1 MELWT
6 VLVPL
11 GKVVAYILSL
21 LMVGTGLFILHFQS
35 MLSPSTFTYCQKLIF
50 QSSLAGLIV
59 APLLFLLVAGNIGGD
74 IASSIDPLMI
84 SIAFSSKA
92 GQAVLVLFLGFLL
105 VCFWSYILPKQIW
118 TVALAGFSLILIS
131 FSVYGHSTINGYSTQ
146 LLIVLHL
153 LAISYWVGSFLPLR
167 YSTYRD
173 IEDEKLFQIAHKFGI
188 YAVYYIVVLVIAG
201 VSLGTVLVGDLNG
214 LLYTNYG
221 QVFLI
226 KLSLVTILLGI
237 GAMNKFFLVPNL
249 QSDAKAYAVK
259 LRKSIGREIIILAFI
274 LVISSI
280 ISTTIEPPYK

>member
-11 GKVVAYILSL
+11 GKFVAYALSL
-21 LMVGTGLFILHFQS
+21 LMVGTGLFILHFKS
-35 MLSPSTFTYCQKLIF
+35 MLSLATFTYCRKLIF
-50 QSSLAGLIV
+50 QSSLAGLMV
-59 APLLFLLVAGNIGGD
+59 APLLFLFVAGNIGGD
-74 IASSIDPLMI
+74 LSSAIDPLMI
-84 SIAFSSKA
+84 GIAFSSKA

-105 VCFWSYILPKQIW
+105 VSLWSYLLPKQIW
-118 TVALAGFSLILIS
+118 TIVIAGFSCILIS
-131 FSVYGHSTINGYSTQ
+131 FSVYGHSTINGYTSQ

-153 LAISYWVGSFLPLR
+153 LAISYWVGSFFPLR

-173 IEDEKLFQIAHKFGI
+173 VEDEKLFQIAHKFGI

-201 VSLGTVLVGDLNG
+201 VSLGTILVGNLNG

-226 KLSLVTILLGI
+226 KLSLVAILLGI
-237 GAMNKFFLVPNL
+237 GAINKFVLVPNL
-249 QSDAKAYAVK
+249 QSDAKANAVK

-280 ISTTIEPPYK
+280 VSTSIEPPY

>member
-6 VLVPL
+6 VLVPV
-11 GKVVAYILSL
+11 GKVVAYILSF

-35 MLSPSTFTYCQKLIF
+35 MLSLSTFTYCQKLIF
-50 QSSLAGLIV
+50 QSSLAGLMV
-59 APLLFLLVAGNIGGD
+59 APFLFFLVAGNIGGD
-74 IASSIDPLMI
+74 MASSIDPLMI

-105 VCFWSYILPKQIW
+105 VSLWSYLLPKQIW
-118 TVALAGFSLILIS
+118 TIVIAGFSCILIS
-131 FSVYGHSTINGYSTQ
+131 FSIYGHSTINGYTSQ

-153 LAISYWVGSFLPLR
+153 LAISYWVGSFFPLR

-188 YAVYYIVVLVIAG
+188 YAVYYILLLVVAG
-201 VSLGTVLVGDLNG
+201 VSLGTILVGSLNG
-214 LLYTNYG
+214 LLYSTYG
-221 QVFLI
+221 QVFLL
-226 KLSLVTILLGI
+226 KLSLVSILLGI
-237 GAMNKFFLVPNL
+237 GAMNKFKLVPNL
-249 QSDAKAYAVK
+249 QSNGNANAVK

-280 ISTTIEPPYK
+280 VSTSIEPPY

>member
-11 GKVVAYILSL
+11 GKFVAYVLSL
-21 LMVGTGLFILHFQS
+21 LVVGTGLFILHFKS
-35 MLSPSTFTYCQKLIF
+35 MLSLPTFTYCQKLIF
-50 QSSLAGLIV
+50 QSSLAGLMV

-74 IASSIDPLMI
+74 LASAIDPLMI

-92 GQAVLVLFLGFLL
+92 GQAVLLLFLGFLL
-105 VCFWSYILPKQIW
+105 VSFWSYLLPKQIW
-118 TVALAGFSLILIS
+118 TIVLAGFSCILIS
-131 FSVYGHSTINGYSTQ
+131 FSIYGHSTINGYTSQ

-188 YAVYYIVVLVIAG
+188 YAVYYILVLIMAG
-201 VSLGTVLVGDLNG
+201 VSLGTILVGSLNG
-214 LLYTNYG
+214 LLYSTYG
-221 QVFLI
+221 QVFLL
-226 KLSLVTILLGI
+226 KLSLVSILLGI
-237 GAMNKFFLVPNL
+237 GAMNKFKLVPNL
-249 QSDAKAYAVK
+249 QSNRKANAVK

-280 ISTTIEPPYK
+280 VSTSVEPPY

>member
-11 GKVVAYILSL
+11 GKVVAYILSF

-35 MLSPSTFTYCQKLIF
+35 MLSLSTFTYCQKLIF
-50 QSSLAGLIV
+50 QSSLAGLMV

-74 IASSIDPLMI
+74 LASAIDPLMI

-92 GQAVLVLFLGFLL
+92 GQAVLLLFLGFLL
-105 VCFWSYILPKQIW
+105 VSFWSYLLPKQIW
-118 TVALAGFSLILIS
+118 TIVLAGFSCILIS
-131 FSVYGHSTINGYSTQ
+131 FSVYGHSTINGYTSQ
-146 LLIVLHL
+146 ILIVLHL

-188 YAVYYIVVLVIAG
+188 YAVYYILVLLMAG
-201 VSLGTVLVGDLNG
+201 VSLGTILVGSLNS
-214 LLYTNYG
+214 LLYSTYG
-221 QVFLI
+221 QVFLL
-226 KLSLVTILLGI
+226 KLSLVSILLGI
-237 GAMNKFFLVPNL
+237 GAMNKFKLVPNL
-249 QSDAKAYAVK
+249 QSNRKANAVK

-280 ISTTIEPPYK
+280 VSTSIEPPY